1 MAWRRDNNRSK
12 DSALST
18 EIGILILIFALI
30 IFAAVFSSCHGNVD
44 AAADGERIDQATSTQ
59 RGITSIRAYDEHATL
74 DTSSADGSAAAND
87 ADDENEPEPRREH
100 LPTKNPDGIPIAD
113 SMPYIGLPEEL
124 IDKTWLGE
132 HDIVDEVVGGSG
144 LLAGSVPYRWCAE
157 NGTGDIVFT
166 AYVRDGE
173 VIKVNKNMLWSDYWS
188 VPDSF
193 TSLDYPD
200 LDASGERVEVE
211 PLIGNREDPLD
222 YDTPEEYADNAEDWF
237 RANGSEDPWDDAYRY
252 WEDNGP

>member
-1 MAWRRDNNRSK
+1 MTHHQDDNRTGRST
-12 DSALST
+12 LST
-18 EIGILILIFALI
+18 EIGMLILIFALI
-30 IFAAVFSSCHGNVD
+30 IFAAAFSACRGDVD
-44 AAADGERIDQATSTQ
+44 AAADDEHAGRTTSSQ
-59 RGITSIRAYDEHATL
+59 HGITSIRTYDEHVTL
-74 DTSSADGSAAAND
+74 DTNDNESSLDDSDSAGD
-87 ADDENEPEPRREH
+87 AERPPRKH
-100 LPTKNPDGIPIAD
+100 LPSTNPDGIPIAE

-124 IDKTWLGE
+124 IDRTWLGE
-132 HDIVDEVVGGSG
+132 HDIVDEVIGGSG
-144 LLAGSVPYRWCAE
+144 LLAGSVPYQWCAE
-157 NGTGDIVFT
+157 NGTDDIIFT

-173 VIKVNKNMLWSDYWS
+173 VIKVNKNMLWSNYWS

-211 PLIGNREDPLD
+211 PLMGNREDPLD

-237 RANGSEDPWDDAYRY
+237 RANGSEDPWDEAYRY